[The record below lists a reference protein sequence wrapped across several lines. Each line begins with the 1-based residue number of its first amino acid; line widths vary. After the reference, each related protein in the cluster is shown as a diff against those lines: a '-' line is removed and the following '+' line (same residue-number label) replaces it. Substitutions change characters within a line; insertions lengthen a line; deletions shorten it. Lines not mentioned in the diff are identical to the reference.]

1 MKKSSILILIIICL
15 VGCKKNSNETIIT
28 GEIKGLGTDTL
39 YLYGMDELYDRI
51 DTIYAEN
58 DKFSFTTN
66 VDTITSA
73 YLLLKNQIEYPVFL
87 DKGNKIKIKGD
98 TINLNLLTISG
109 NIYNEEFTEFQKA
122 LEGPTDKEADEKTID
137 KDTTVEP
144 TKTAEEKAE
153 EFILQHHSSYVSLY
167 LLDKYFV
174 QKESPDFTKIKKL
187 VEVMTGVLQDKPY
200 IERLNETITQ
210 TEKSEIGKY
219 APFFSLPNAKGEKI
233 TRSSDAFKQK
243 SLLINFWASWN
254 DSISQKQSNSELR
267 EIYKKY
273 KKNKYI
279 GMLGISLD
287 VDKQEWKD
295 AIKRDTLDWEQV
307 CDFGG
312 LNSEV
317 AKQYSIRKIPANI
330 LLSSDGKILAKDL
343 RGEELKKKIEN
354 MVEEATEKEKKEKER
369 KKKK

>member
-1 MKKSSILILIIICL
+1 MKKSSILILILICL
-15 VGCKKNSNETIIT
+15 AGCKKSSNETTIT

-58 DKFSFTTN
+58 DKFSYTTN

-73 YLLLKNQIEYPVFL
+73 YLLLKNQIEYPIFL

-98 TINLNLLTISG
+98 TINLNLLTVTG
-109 NIYNEEFTEFQKA
+109 NIYNEEFTDFQQELK
-122 LEGPTDKEADEKTID
+122 GPVNPSEKIGEEATDKTKN
-137 KDTTVEP
+137 VEE

-187 VEVMTGVLQDKPY
+187 VNVMTGVLQDKPY
-200 IERLNETITQ
+200 VERLTETITQ
-210 TEKSEIGKY
+210 AEKAEVGKY

-254 DSISQKQSNSELR
+254 DSISRKQNNSELR

-287 VDKQEWKD
+287 VDKQQWKD
-295 AIKRDTLDWEQV
+295 AIKRDTLEWEQV
-307 CDFGG
+307 CDFVG

-317 AKQYSIRKIPANI
+317 AKQYSVWKIPANI
-330 LLSSDGKILAKDL
+330 LLSSDGKIVAKNL
-343 RGEELKKKIEN
+343 QGEELKKKIEKI
-354 MVEEATEKEKKEKER
+354 VEEAAEKEKKNKQ
-369 KKKK
+369 KK

>member
-1 MKKSSILILIIICL
+1 MKKSSILILILICL
-15 VGCKKNSNETIIT
+15 AGCKKSSNETTIT

-58 DKFSFTTN
+58 DKFSYTTN

-73 YLLLKNQIEYPVFL
+73 YLLLKNQIEYPIFL

-98 TINLNLLTISG
+98 TINLNLLTVTG
-109 NIYNEEFTEFQKA
+109 NIYNEEFTDFQQELK
-122 LEGPTDKEADEKTID
+122 GPVNPSEKIGEEATDKTKN
-137 KDTTVEP
+137 VEE

-153 EFILQHHSSYVSLY
+153 EPYV
-167 LLDKYFV
+167 
-174 QKESPDFTKIKKL
+174 
-187 VEVMTGVLQDKPY
+187 
-200 IERLNETITQ
+200 ERLTETITQ
-210 TEKSEIGKY
+210 AEKAEVGKY

-254 DSISQKQSNSELR
+254 DSISRKQNNSELR

-287 VDKQEWKD
+287 VDKQQWKD
-295 AIKRDTLDWEQV
+295 AIKRDTLEWEQV

-317 AKQYSIRKIPANI
+317 AKQYSVWKIPANI
-330 LLSSDGKILAKDL
+330 LLSSDGKIVAKNL
-343 RGEELKKKIEN
+343 QGEELKKKIEKI
-354 MVEEATEKEKKEKER
+354 VEEAAEKEKKQ
-369 KKKK
+369 KK

>member
-15 VGCKKNSNETIIT
+15 VGCKKGSNETTIT

-51 DTIYAEN
+51 DTIYVEN
-58 DKFSFTTN
+58 DKFSYTTS

-73 YLLLKNQIEYPVFL
+73 YLLLKNRIEYPVFL

-98 TINLNLLTISG
+98 TINLNFLTISG
-109 NIYNEEFTEFQKA
+109 NIYNEEFTDFQKA
-122 LEGPTDKEADEKTID
+122 LEDPADPSEKAGEETVDKRI
-137 KDTTVEP
+137 TVE
-144 TKTAEEKAE
+144 KANTAEEMAE
-153 EFILQHHSSYVSLY
+153 EFILQHHSSY
-167 LLDKYFV
+167 
-174 QKESPDFTKIKKL
+174 
-187 VEVMTGVLQDKPY
+187 

-210 TEKSEIGKY
+210 AEKSEIGKY

-287 VDKQEWKD
+287 VDKQQWKD

-317 AKQYSIRKIPANI
+317 AKQYSIYKIPANI
-330 LLSSDGKILAKDL
+330 LLSSDGKILAKNL

-354 MVEEATEKEKKEKER
+354 IVEEQTEEINGNQTC
-369 KKKK
+369 